1 METTKTTS
9 GTIEQYTLEEF
20 TDNFPE
26 KITKA
31 SSKTI
36 ETVGPKC
43 TADEDKLKV
52 LPDRDLYSLAQ
63 LYGSNAR
70 EWSRK
75 FASLLP
81 EIENRRLYRKYRFHS
96 IYEFAAKLAG
106 MSNKTVDEVL
116 RTYKKVENKP
126 MLRAQIEEFG
136 WGKVRAVTPLIENVE
151 EKNLA
156 YMVKNIPKKVL
167 EEAVKQIKTQNSAT
181 CPFPPGWK
189 RDKTEEIL
197 QNNTCRITGELEL
210 ESTEG
215 KLQND
220 TCGKARELRGEAR
233 GLTGESQ
240 EETHGERTY
249 ANISFRIDDQTEFR
263 LRLYQLKLQKKRKEM
278 VSFGETL
285 KDLLDKA
292 ELDKQ

>member
-9 GTIEQYTLEEF
+9 GTI
-20 TDNFPE
+20 
-26 KITKA
+26 
-31 SSKTI
+31 
-36 ETVGPKC
+36 GPMC
-43 TADEDKLKV
+43 TAGKLST
-52 LPDRDLYSLAQ
+52 LPDRDLYNLAQ

-81 EIENRRLYRKYRFHS
+81 EIEQRRLYRKYRFHS

-167 EEAVKQIKTQNSAT
+167 EEAVRQIRTQNPYP

-197 QNNTCRITGELEL
+197 QNNIFHLSGELSEVKTGEAKK
-210 ESTEG
+210 T
-215 KLQND
+215 LQNNI
-220 TCGKARELRGEAR
+220 CGQFEKCCDEEG
-233 GLTGESQ
+233 Q
-240 EETHGERTY
+240 EKRDMQSSTFEQTMDTHGENGEERTY

-263 LRLYQLKLQKKRKEM
+263 LRLYQLKLQKKCKEM

-285 KDLLDKA
+285 KDLLNKA
-292 ELDKQ
+292 E